1 MEFAKKL
8 QERTGKGYLSYSALK
23 FAADG
28 SKQQDM
34 KLFELYMKGLLQKDS
49 QALTFGS
56 LYDCLLLTPEKV
68 NEQFAVIEEDAEMMA
83 KLEKDYKNPRST
95 KVYKDWFE
103 SASNEAT
110 NKGLT
115 IVSEEDWNQA
125 IEMINR
131 LDSSQ
136 VYDGENLRM
145 VRSYLEGD
153 SQGEIMSW
161 IGDIP
166 VRGFMDVHGD
176 GFISDSKTTRS
187 IHGFK
192 YDVFSFCYDI
202 QAYIYTETMGI
213 KDFYWVVQDKS
224 KPYLCGVY
232 KASPQTLE
240 SGKNKFNSAIRNIQ
254 NWLDNPQMDT
264 EAFAMYGSI

>member
-95 KVYKDWFE
+95 KVYK
-103 SASNEAT
+103 
-110 NKGLT
+110 
-115 IVSEEDWNQA
+115 
-125 IEMINR
+125 
-131 LDSSQ
+131 
-136 VYDGENLRM
+136 
-145 VRSYLEGD
+145 
-153 SQGEIMSW
+153 
-161 IGDIP
+161 IGRAH
-166 VRGFMDVHGD
+166 V
-176 GFISDSKTTRS
+176 
-187 IHGFK
+187 
-192 YDVFSFCYDI
+192 
-202 QAYIYTETMGI
+202 
-213 KDFYWVVQDKS
+213 
-224 KPYLCGVY
+224 
-232 KASPQTLE
+232 
-240 SGKNKFNSAIRNIQ
+240 
-254 NWLDNPQMDT
+254 
-264 EAFAMYGSI
+264 